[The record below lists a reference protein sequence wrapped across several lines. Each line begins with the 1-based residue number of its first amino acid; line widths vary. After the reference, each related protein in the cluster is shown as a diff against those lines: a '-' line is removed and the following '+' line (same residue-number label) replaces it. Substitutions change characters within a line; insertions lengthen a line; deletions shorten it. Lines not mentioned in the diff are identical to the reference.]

1 MARPE
6 AALLNYAAPKKA
18 APAAGAATFYFIYFT
33 LSRGF
38 SVTLNLT
45 SETNPR
51 RLRLGLPK
59 GSLQDATIRMMGRA
73 GWTVNVSSRSYYP
86 TVDDDELEI
95 ILLRAQEI
103 PRYVEDGVLD
113 CGVTGH
119 DNVLENASDVHEVTE
134 LIYSKATSR
143 PYRWVLAVPK
153 GSPIRGPRDL
163 EGKRIATELVN
174 VTRRYLDGHGVKAEV
189 EFSWGATEVKVPD
202 LVDAI
207 VEGTE
212 TGSTLRAHG
221 LEIIDELLSSTT
233 RLIANHASYADEWK
247 RAKIETISTLMLAA
261 LQAESRVG
269 LKMNAPREKLDEIV
283 GMLPAMRQPTIS
295 HLSDPAWVALEVIA
309 EEQQV
314 RDLIP
319 RLLKAGAT
327 GIIEYPLNKVI
338 P

>member
-1 MARPE
+1 MTSNFNSEP
-6 AALLNYAAPKKA
+6 
-18 APAAGAATFYFIYFT
+18 GA
-33 LSRGF
+33 
-38 SVTLNLT
+38 
-45 SETNPR
+45 R

-119 DNVLENASDVHEVTE
+119 DNVLESAAQVHEVTE

-174 VTRRYLDGHGVKAEV
+174 VTKRYLESHGVKAEV

-233 RLIANHASYADEWK
+233 RLIANRDSFADDWK
-247 RAKIETISTLMLAA
+247 RSKIETISVLLTAA

-269 LKMNAPREKLDEIV
+269 LKMNAPQDKLDEIV
-283 GMLPAMRQPTIS
+283 AMLPAMRQPTIS
-295 HLSDPAWVALEVIA
+295 HLSDPEWVALEVIA
-309 EEQQV
+309 EECQV